1 MFRALIVTWVFSH
14 NTHQNDK
21 VYVFDTVWQTK
32 YQTVP
37 FLCHKWK
44 CHFRPLICARWGLN
58 PFLRTKLKQESILLA
73 WREGLQF
80 WGIRDFKANSGE
92 IRDWKYVQEAGY
104 QNNPRDYG
112 IAWNFWSG
120 WRNWRTLLGTLWGYR
135 MYGRRTLPSP
145 FGNGKV
151 TVIYRVT
158 DIFIGQLCRKYKA
171 TDIHSDR
178 YQYRAVI
185 YRFDCILDKLY
196 LQLSKAKWQICSSK
210 G

>member
-1 MFRALIVTWVFSH
+1 
-14 NTHQNDK
+14 
-21 VYVFDTVWQTK
+21 
-32 YQTVP
+32 
-37 FLCHKWK
+37 
-44 CHFRPLICARWGLN
+44 
-58 PFLRTKLKQESILLA
+58 
-73 WREGLQF
+73 
-80 WGIRDFKANSGE
+80 
-92 IRDWKYVQEAGY
+92 
-104 QNNPRDYG
+104 
-112 IAWNFWSG
+112 
-120 WRNWRTLLGTLWGYR
+120 

-158 DIFIGQLCRKYKA
+158 EIYIYIYESTLQKIYKA

>member
-1 MFRALIVTWVFSH
+1 
-14 NTHQNDK
+14 
-21 VYVFDTVWQTK
+21 
-32 YQTVP
+32 
-37 FLCHKWK
+37 
-44 CHFRPLICARWGLN
+44 
-58 PFLRTKLKQESILLA
+58 
-73 WREGLQF
+73 
-80 WGIRDFKANSGE
+80 
-92 IRDWKYVQEAGY
+92 
-104 QNNPRDYG
+104 
-112 IAWNFWSG
+112 
-120 WRNWRTLLGTLWGYR
+120 

-158 DIFIGQLCRKYKA
+158 DIYIYESTLQKIYKA